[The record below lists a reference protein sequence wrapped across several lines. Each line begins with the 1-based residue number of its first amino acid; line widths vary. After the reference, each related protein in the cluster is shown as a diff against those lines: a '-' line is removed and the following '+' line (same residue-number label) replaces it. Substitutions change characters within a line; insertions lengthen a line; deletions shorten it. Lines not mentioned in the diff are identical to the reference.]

1 MDYGLNQSVSGMTMP
16 QYMAH
21 LLEENE
27 SQHMEIERVKMSNNI
42 LKQMNNHSRLKID
55 SVKLDYKKEDIE
67 LRKRDMLLREKEFE
81 LKNNSKQE

>member
-27 SQHMEIERVKMSNNI
+27 SQMLN
-42 LKQMNNHSRLKID
+42 
-55 SVKLDYKKEDIE
+55 DYAYESDA
-67 LRKRDMLLREKEFE
+67 
-81 LKNNSKQE
+81 S